1 MGYSSAMA
9 PRRLLTLGHSYVVG
23 VNRRLA
29 HELSRAG
36 GEEWEVVCAGPRRF
50 RGTRDLRP
58 QSLSLLPGER
68 EGGAELARVV
78 GLGARATR
86 RVHVFLY
93 GPRLA
98 SLLREGWDVVHA
110 WEEPF
115 VLAGGQIAALTPS
128 SAKLVFRTDQNLDKS
143 YPPPFNWIERR
154 AMRKASAWVYQG
166 VLVGEAL
173 GQRPGYR
180 ERPSRRIPYGVDLGA
195 FHPDSDRRLETL
207 RSLGWDPAGPPVI
220 GFLGRFTAEKGLDL
234 LCGALEACQA
244 PWRMLFVGAGPEEAR
259 LRRWAAAQG
268 GQARVLSDVGHDAV
282 PAVMNAMDVLCAPSQ
297 TTSAWREQFGRM
309 LIEAFASEVAVVGS
323 DSGEIPYVIGDA
335 GRVLPEAN
343 RAAWTSC
350 LDELLSDESARREL
364 AARGLQR
371 AQETFAWPVVARE
384 HLAFFDEL
392 LESA

>member
-1 MGYSSAMA
+1 MA

-36 GEEWEVVCAGPRRF
+36 GEDWEVVCAGPRRF
-50 RGTRDLRP
+50 RGTRDLRA
-58 QSLSLLPGER
+58 QSLSLLPGEG
-68 EGGAELARVV
+68 EGGPEQARVV
-78 GLGARATR
+78 GLGARGTR

-143 YPPPFNWIERR
+143 YPPPFSWIERR

-166 VLVGEAL
+166 VLVGQAL
-173 GQRPGYR
+173 GGRPGYR

-195 FHPDSDRRLETL
+195 FHPDPGRRLATL
-207 RSLGWDPAGPPVI
+207 RGLGWDPAGPPVV
-220 GFLGRFTAEKGLDL
+220 GFLGRFTPEKGLDL
-234 LCGALEACQA
+234 LCGALAACQA

-268 GQARVLSDVGHDAV
+268 GRARVLSDVGHDEV
-282 PAVMNAMDVLCAPSQ
+282 PAVLNAMDVLCAPSQ
-297 TTSAWREQFGRM
+297 TTAAWKEQFGRM

-323 DSGEIPYVIGDA
+323 QSGEIPYVIGEA
-335 GRVLPEAN
+335 GRVLPEAD

-350 LDELLSDESARREL
+350 LDELLGDDEARREL

-371 AQETFAWPVVARE
+371 ARETFAWPVVARQ
-384 HLAFFDEL
+384 HLTFFNEL

>member
-1 MGYSSAMA
+1 MA

-29 HELSRAG
+29 HELARAG
-36 GEEWEVVCAGPRRF
+36 GGDWEVVCAGPRRF
-50 RGTRDLRP
+50 RGTRDLRA
-58 QSLSLLPGER
+58 QSLSLRAGEDQ
-68 EGGAELARVV
+68 GGAELARVV

-115 VLAGGQIAALTPS
+115 ILAGGQIAALTPP

-143 YPPPFNWIERR
+143 YPPPFNWIERQ

-173 GQRPGYR
+173 GDRPGYR

-195 FHPDSDRRLETL
+195 FHPDPKRRTETL
-207 RSLGWDPAGPPVI
+207 RGLGWDPAGPPVV
-220 GFLGRFTAEKGLDL
+220 GFLGRFTPEKGLDL
-234 LCGALEACQA
+234 LCGALESCQA

-259 LRRWAAAQG
+259 LRRWAATQEDRV
-268 GQARVLSDVGHDAV
+268 RVLSDVGHDEV
-282 PAVMNAMDVLCAPSQ
+282 PAVMNAMNLLCAPSQ
-297 TTSAWREQFGRM
+297 TTAAWKEQFGRM
-309 LIEAFASEVAVVGS
+309 LIEAFASEVAVIGS
-323 DSGEIPYVIGDA
+323 DSGEIPYVIGEA
-335 GRVLPEAN
+335 GRVLPESDQE
-343 RAAWTSC
+343 AWTSC
-350 LDELLSDESARREL
+350 LDELLSDDEVRREL

-371 AQETFAWPVVARE
+371 AREVFAWPVVARQ

>member
-1 MGYSSAMA
+1 MA
-9 PRRLLTLGHSYVVG
+9 RRRLLTLGHSYVVG

-29 HELSRAG
+29 HELARAG
-36 GEEWEVVCAGPRRF
+36 GGEWEVVCGAPRRF

-58 QSLSLLPGER
+58 QTLSLAPGE
-68 EGGAELARVV
+68 EAGGPELARVV

-115 VLAGGQIAALTPS
+115 VLAGGQIAALTPR

-143 YPPPFNWIERR
+143 YPPPFNWVERR
-154 AMRKASAWVYQG
+154 AMQKASAWVYQG

-173 GQRPGYR
+173 GGRRGYR
-180 ERPSRRIPYGVDLGA
+180 ERPSRRIPYGVDLEA
-195 FHPDSDRRLETL
+195 FHPDADRRLATL
-207 RSLGWDPAGPPVI
+207 RELGWDPGGPPVI
-220 GFLGRFTAEKGLDL
+220 GFLGRFTPEKGLDL
-234 LCGALEACQA
+234 LCAALEACQA
-244 PWRMLFVGAGPEEAR
+244 PWRMLFVGAGPEEGR
-259 LRRWAAAQG
+259 LRRWAEAQEG
-268 GQARVLSDVGHDAV
+268 RARVLSDVGHDQV

-297 TTSAWREQFGRM
+297 TTAAWKEQFGRM

-323 DSGEIPYVIGDA
+323 DSGEIPYVIGEA
-335 GRVLPEAN
+335 GRVLPEAD

-350 LDELLSDESARREL
+350 LDELLSDEGVRREL

-371 AQETFAWPVVARE
+371 ARQVFAWPVVARQ